1 MSTAEGRAY
10 IRTTEFKSLK
20 DRVYYFF
27 LREHDPSMGWTTP
40 EMVRAINMAEASEV
54 TYSNPVSGALSRLHN
69 KDMKIIRLKEKRA
82 GFNIYVLPEY
92 VNGRDYYEP
101 RAPRRP
107 GGGWVVTDEKVRRGL
122 DAWHNSSG
130 LSTDHMRAALE
141 AALNPEGED

>member
-10 IRTTEFKSLK
+10 VRTTEFKSLK

-40 EMVRAINMAEASEV
+40 EMVRAINMAESETGGA

-69 KDMKIIRLKEKRA
+69 KDMKIIRLKEKRR

-107 GGGWVVTDEKVRRGL
+107 DGGWVITDEMVDRAL
-122 DAWHNSSG
+122 DAYWSG
-130 LSTDHMRAALE
+130 GNMRAALE